1 LSPDFVKVSCH
12 DVGTHSMQRLLEV
25 VTMPEEKDVIFN
37 ALRSDIEMMAK
48 HPNGNYVLALA
59 F

>member
-1 LSPDFVKVSCH
+1 
-12 DVGTHSMQRLLEV
+12 
-25 VTMPEEKDVIFN
+25 MPEEKDVIFG
-37 ALRSDIEMMAK
+37 ALENDIEMMAK